1 MRIAARSVYVD
12 SLEGD
17 ANEIE
22 QMSCGHPTEWLTL
35 LLLAQDNVINEILI

>member
-12 SLEGD
+12 RLEGD

-22 QMSCGHPTEWLTL
+22 QMSCGHPPNDAAAVGARIML
-35 LLLAQDNVINEILI
+35 LMRF